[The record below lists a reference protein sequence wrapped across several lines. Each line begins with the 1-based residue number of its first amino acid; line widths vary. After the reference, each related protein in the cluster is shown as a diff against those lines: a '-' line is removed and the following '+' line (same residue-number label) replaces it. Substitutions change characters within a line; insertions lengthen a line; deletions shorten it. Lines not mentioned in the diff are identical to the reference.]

1 MNSKSSFKNN
11 LIYNLINETLQ
22 TSYDWKKM

>member
-11 LIYNLINETLQ
+11 LIYQLINETLQ
-22 TSYDWKKM
+22 ASYDWKKM

>member
-1 MNSKSSFKNN
+1 MNNKSSFKNN
-11 LIYNLINETLQ
+11 LIYHLINETLQ

>member
-11 LIYNLINETLQ
+11 LTYNLINETLQ